1 MKINY
6 FFLKRKLNLKLKLD
20 NNLSLI
26 KFKKYLT
33 KLKSKIF

>member
-20 NNLSLI
+20 NNLSLN
-26 KFKKYLT
+26 KLTKYLL